1 MGACECE
8 NPMEF
13 GYEVNTTEKDE
24 KTNTNNN
31 KYRQTNPNISD
42 NNEKIVIIW

>member
-13 GYEVNTTEKDE
+13 GYEVNSTVKEKE
-24 KTNTNNN
+24 KE
-31 KYRQTNPNISD
+31 KENIKLYPILD
-42 NNEKIVIIW
+42 KEYFIKN

>member
-24 KTNTNNN
+24 K
-31 KYRQTNPNISD
+31 QIQIIINIGKQIQIFQIIMK
-42 NNEKIVIIW
+42 KIVIIW